1 MSKIPIVNLSIAS
14 SGYLKIGNAELNETE
29 LTRLLGLTGSSG
41 SVGNGAD
48 GPTGPAGSDGPTGP
62 AGSDGI
68 AGPTGADGA
77 IGSTGPSGNNG
88 SDGALGPTGPAGADS
103 TVPGPNGPMG
113 PTGPVGIGIQGP
125 TGPFGGPMGP
135 TGAKG
140 EKGDQANIFDI
151 VVYYNTVADLISDT
165 TFWTVDKHALVA
177 LNDTGTASS
186 IYINKGAGA
195 GTIGH
200 MSQWQFLLDVT
211 PIVING
217 KDGATGQSGANGAD
231 GNVGADGAIGPT
243 GPVGPESTVAGPP
256 GPPGQIG
263 PTGEKGLDGVDGL
276 NGPTGPQGSQGVT
289 GPPSELFIYKAYF
302 SVSDPAL
309 LPDPNQ
315 HNLVIGDYILYYGN
329 ENFQGAIYRYTG
341 NGGVGFNSAYQF
353 VSYVGQGTP
362 GPQGPTGEVGSQG
375 PTGFVDPNSDV
386 NFNGNFTINNKTL
399 YLNNSK
405 LGINVAN
412 PTFSLEIDGN
422 TSLKTLFVSNDASMN
437 SKLHVSN
444 DFDVATNKFT
454 VASANGDTV
463 IAGNTTLSKTLS
475 VIGDTSISGNILP
488 TTSTINLGN
497 ASNKFANVY
506 TKNLFVDQ
514 NTINFQTDAGA
525 DAGSIAM
532 AGGKLKVTDENAQ
545 SIDTIGLTDDGA
557 GNKYLHNLDISGDLT
572 LIHGDVS
579 FNNNLFVNGDVSMN
593 GDVHIIGNLK
603 ADKFNQEFI
612 INTETT
618 NYTLIVAE
626 DLSLNN
632 RLFIEGDASFNEDV
646 YVKGN
651 VNFDGAINNITTTE
665 FGHLDGVTSNI
676 QKQFDLTYKQ
686 KFNVTVVDKT
696 INHPNGAGSAKG
708 YLLNGIESPVIEF
721 KSGYTYTFEQSDSSN
736 STHTLLFY
744 LDADRIN
751 PYTINVTTIGNAGNI
766 GAYTEIIID
775 DNTPTKLFYQCV
787 NHNYMGHYGVVTL
800 ASSIVSN
807 TEFGYLSSVTSNIQ
821 NQIDGKQPTISN
833 STRLN
838 SELIHDGSVSNT
850 EFGYLNNVTSN
861 IQTQFNGKQDN
872 LTFGIADTNA
882 VQIDDSSAADDKYA
896 RFTAN
901 GIEGRTTTQLKSDIG
916 LNNVTNES
924 KSTMFSSP
932 TFTGSISAPDNSIP
946 ASAISGNIGG
956 GGASTITYMTTSIY
970 NSSSTDHQ
978 DKLFAAYANIDGSG
992 YKQYYMS
999 KLQKIDNND
1008 YEWYYTEINPMGSKS
1023 ITIDDTWGPDAPG
1036 ISYSGSPFTITDGD
1050 SVNITSSNSGGA
1062 ATWSISPALT
1072 NGLSLDANNG
1082 NITGTASGTLTET
1095 DYTITATNST
1105 GTNTAT
1111 IKITIE
1117 AAVVAPNI
1125 SYSGSPFTFTDGDSV
1140 NITSSNSGGAI
1151 TSWSI
1156 NPAINNGL
1164 TFNTSTGNITGTA
1177 SGTLG
1182 ATGYTIT
1189 ATNSTDTST
1198 ITITITIESAAVSYP
1213 GISSVTY
1220 IPSDYSTNIAN
1231 YNYGQTYVGLTT
1243 EGTIYFNIKLE
1254 NPTNS
1259 QDTWYV
1265 IPMNLESDATNSTLT
1280 TLSYT
1285 NTNTTLHYLPS
1296 AYATNNNTTTPYNAG
1311 ALFLANAAN
1320 STLYMYGK
1328 IPNTNWNPSYYSG
1341 GVDYNVQYGGNNK
1354 FVYRFVQNG
1363 IGGLSN
1369 LPGTM
1374 NTNYTYIA
1382 NTGCIP
1388 PLPVNYNDA
1397 SVKNGLDDGQLF
1409 IGRYGD
1415 GLYLIIF
1422 INNAYKQIGLNIV
1435 AGISYA
1441 GNAATYN
1448 SDTHWVYPPP

>member
-1 MSKIPIVNLSIAS
+1 MSKIPIVNLSIANT
-14 SGYLKIGNAELNETE
+14 GYLKIGNAELNETE

-48 GPTGPAGSDGPTGP
+48 GPTGPAGSDG
-62 AGSDGI
+62 I
-68 AGPTGADGA
+68 NGADGA
-77 IGSTGPSGNNG
+77 IGSTGPSGING
-88 SDGALGPTGPAGADS
+88 INGNDGAMGPTGPAGADS
-103 TVPGPNGPMG
+103 TVPGPIGPIGSTGPVGVGLRG
-113 PTGPVGIGIQGP
+113 PTGPY
-125 TGPFGGPMGP
+125 GGPMGP
-135 TGAKG
+135 TGDKG
-140 EKGDQANIFDI
+140 DKGDQADIFDI
-151 VVYYNTVADLISDT
+151 VVYYDTVADLINDT
-165 TFWTVDKHALVA
+165 TFWTVGKHALVA
-177 LNDTGTASS
+177 LNNAGTASS
-186 IYINKGAGA
+186 IYINKGSAG
-195 GTIGH
+195 GNIGH

-217 KDGATGQSGANGAD
+217 KDGATGPSGADGSD

-256 GPPGQIG
+256 GSPGQIG

-276 NGPTGPQGSQGVT
+276 KGATGPRGNQGVT

-315 HNLVIGDYILYYGN
+315 HNLVIGDYVLYYGN

-353 VSYVGQGTP
+353 VSYVGQGTA
-362 GPQGPTGEVGSQG
+362 GSQGPTGPNGTQG

-412 PTFSLEIDGN
+412 PTSSLEIDGN

-454 VASANGDTV
+454 VESASGDTV

-488 TTSTINLGN
+488 ATNTINLGN

-532 AGGKLKVTDENAQ
+532 AGGKLQVTDENAQ

-579 FNNNLFVNGDVSMN
+579 FNNNLFVNGDTSFN

-632 RLFIEGDASFNEDV
+632 RLFIEGDASFNEDI

-651 VNFDGAINNITTTE
+651 VNFDGTINSVTTTE
-665 FGHLDGVTSNI
+665 FGHLDSVTSNI
-676 QKQFDLTYKQ
+676 QTQIDSK
-686 KFNVTVVDKT
+686 
-696 INHPNGAGSAKG
+696 HPNI
-708 YLLNGIESPVIEF
+708 N
-721 KSGYTYTFEQSDSSN
+721 SSN
-736 STHTLLFY
+736 RLS
-744 LDADRIN
+744 ADLIHD
-751 PYTINVTTIGNAGNI
+751 G
-766 GAYTEIIID
+766 
-775 DNTPTKLFYQCV
+775 
-787 NHNYMGHYGVVTL
+787 
-800 ASSIVSN
+800 SVSN
-807 TEFGYLSSVTSNIQ
+807 TKFGYLNGVTSDIQ
-821 NQIDGKQPTISN
+821 NQIDGKQPTIGN
-833 STRLN
+833 STRLDAG
-838 SELIHDGSVSNT
+838 LIHDGSVSNA

-861 IQTQFNGKQDN
+861 IQNQIDGKQDN

-882 VQIDDSSAADDKYA
+882 VQIDGSSAADDKYA
-896 RFTAN
+896 RFTSS
-901 GIEGRTTTQLKSDIG
+901 GIEGRTTAELKSDIG

-946 ASAISGNIGG
+946 AAAIIGDIGG

-978 DKLFAAYANIDGSG
+978 DKLFAAYANIDSSG

-1023 ITIDDTWGPDAPG
+1023 ITIDDTWGPNAPS

-1117 AAVVAPNI
+1117 AAVVAPSI
-1125 SYSGSPFTFTDGDSV
+1125 SYSGDPFTFTDGDSV
-1140 NITSSNSGGAI
+1140 NITSSNSGGAV

-1189 ATNSTDTST
+1189 ATNSSDTST
-1198 ITITITIESAAVSYP
+1198 VTITITIEAAAVSYP

-1296 AYATNNNTTTPYNAG
+1296 AYATNNNTTTTYNAG

-1328 IPNTNWNPSYYSG
+1328 IPNTNWSPSYYSG

-1363 IGGLSN
+1363 TGGLSN

-1374 NTNYTYIA
+1374 NTNYTYTA

-1397 SVKNGLDDGQLF
+1397 SVKNSLNDGQIF

>member
-1 MSKIPIVNLSIAS
+1 MSKIPIVNLSIANT
-14 SGYLKIGNAELNETE
+14 GYLKIGNAELNETE

-48 GPTGPAGSDGPTGP
+48 GPTGPAGSDG
-62 AGSDGI
+62 I
-68 AGPTGADGA
+68 NGADGA
-77 IGSTGPSGNNG
+77 IGSTGPSGING
-88 SDGALGPTGPAGADS
+88 INGNDGAMGPTGPAGADS
-103 TVPGPNGPMG
+103 TIPGPIGPIGSTGPVGVGLRG
-113 PTGPVGIGIQGP
+113 PTGPY
-125 TGPFGGPMGP
+125 GGPMGP
-135 TGAKG
+135 TGDKG
-140 EKGDQANIFDI
+140 DKGDQADIFDI
-151 VVYYNTVADLISDT
+151 VVYYDTVADLINDT
-165 TFWTVDKHALVA
+165 RPWTAGKHALVA
-177 LNDTGTASS
+177 LNNAGTASS
-186 IYINKGAGA
+186 IYINKSDAG
-195 GTIGH
+195 GNIGY
-200 MSQWQFLLDVT
+200 MNQWQFLLDVT
-211 PIVING
+211 PFVING
-217 KDGATGQSGANGAD
+217 QDGATGPAGADGAD
-231 GNVGADGAIGPT
+231 GNVGQDGVIGPT
-243 GPVGPESTVAGPP
+243 GPVGPESTVAGPT
-256 GPPGQIG
+256 GAPGQIG

-276 NGPTGPQGSQGVT
+276 IGATGIQGQLGPTGPPT
-289 GPPSELFIYKAYF
+289 ELFNYASYITA
-302 SVSDPAL
+302 VNATT
-309 LPDPNQ
+309 LPDNGY
-315 HNLVIGDYILYYGN
+315 NVGDYVLYQGDP
-329 ENFQGAIYRYTG
+329 GAIYRF
-341 NGGVGFNSAYQF
+341 VGTLAGDSGQNNSWQL
-353 VSYVGQGTP
+353 VSYIGQEGTA
-362 GPQGPTGEVGSQG
+362 GSQGPTGPNGSQG

-405 LGINVAN
+405 LGINVSN
-412 PTFSLEIDGN
+412 PTSSLEIDGN

-454 VASANGDTV
+454 VASASGDTV

-475 VIGDTSISGNILP
+475 VIGVTSISDDILP
-488 TTSTINLGN
+488 ATSTINLGN

-532 AGGKLKVTDENAQ
+532 AGGKLQVTDENAQ

-579 FNNNLFVNGDVSMN
+579 FNNNLFVNGDTSFN

-632 RLFIEGDASFNEDV
+632 RLFIKGDASFNEDV

-651 VNFDGAINNITTTE
+651 VNFDGTINNITTTE
-665 FGHLDGVTSNI
+665 FGYLDGVTSNI
-676 QKQFDLTYKQ
+676 QTQIDSK
-686 KFNVTVVDKT
+686 
-696 INHPNGAGSAKG
+696 HPNINNLNRLSADLIHDGS
-708 YLLNGIESPVIEF
+708 
-721 KSGYTYTFEQSDSSN
+721 
-736 STHTLLFY
+736 
-744 LDADRIN
+744 
-751 PYTINVTTIGNAGNI
+751 
-766 GAYTEIIID
+766 
-775 DNTPTKLFYQCV
+775 
-787 NHNYMGHYGVVTL
+787 
-800 ASSIVSN
+800 VSN
-807 TEFGYLSSVTSNIQ
+807 TKFGYLNGVTSDIQ
-821 NQIDGKQPTISN
+821 NQIDGKQPTINS
-833 STRLN
+833 STRLDAG
-838 SELIHDGSVSNT
+838 LIHDGSVSNT

-882 VQIDDSSAADDKYA
+882 VQIDGSSAADDKYA

-901 GIEGRTTTQLKSDIG
+901 GIEGRTTAELKSDIG

-946 ASAISGNIGG
+946 ASAISGDIG

-978 DKLFAAYANIDGSG
+978 DKLFAAYANIDSSG

-1023 ITIDDTWGPDAPG
+1023 ITIDDTWGPNAPS

-1082 NITGTASGTLTET
+1082 NITGTASGTLIET

-1117 AAVVAPNI
+1117 AAVVAPSI
-1125 SYSGSPFTFTDGDSV
+1125 SYSGDPFTFTDGDSV
-1140 NITSSNSGGAI
+1140 NITPSNSGGAVAN
-1151 TSWSI
+1151 WSI

-1189 ATNSTDTST
+1189 ATNSTGTST
-1198 ITITITIESAAVSYP
+1198 VTITITIEAAAVSYP

-1220 IPSDYSTNIAN
+1220 IPSDYSTSMVNGQSYFERSNNTDKFIIKLPDHNNTSSSIYYYKNPTSSPSAITGFAVNNTETTTVAEMPSN
-1231 YNYGQTYVGLTT
+1231 YVSGLASIMDLSSTSDQPVGQLYVGTMNGTNKYLYIRVPSTT
-1243 EGTIYFNIKLE
+1243 WDPANHTPSSG
-1254 NPTNS
+1254 
-1259 QDTWYV
+1259 QDWNTVNKYRIV
-1265 IPMNLESDATNSTLT
+1265 YLDVLESVTNSTSIDFT
-1280 TLSYT
+1280 YSYT
-1285 NTNTTLHYLPS
+1285 NSTNT
-1296 AYATNNNTTTPYNAG
+1296 
-1311 ALFLANAAN
+1311 
-1320 STLYMYGK
+1320 
-1328 IPNTNWNPSYYSG
+1328 
-1341 GVDYNVQYGGNNK
+1341 
-1354 FVYRFVQNG
+1354 
-1363 IGGLSN
+1363 
-1369 LPGTM
+1369 
-1374 NTNYTYIA
+1374 
-1382 NTGCIP
+1382 IP
-1388 PLPVNYNDA
+1388 PLPSNYVNDTNI
-1397 SVKNGLDDGQLF
+1397 NEGQLF
-1409 IGRYGD
+1409 IGYINSGSI
-1415 GLYLIIF
+1415 GIKIF
-1422 INNAYKQIGLNIV
+1422 IKLSDGFYYTPLNKIGNTTV
-1435 AGISYA
+1435 
-1441 GNAATYN
+1441 NPNDNYN
-1448 SDTHWVYPPP
+1448 SDIYWKYPRTS

>member
-1 MSKIPIVNLSIAS
+1 MSKIPIVNLSIANT
-14 SGYLKIGNAELNETE
+14 GYLKIGNAELNETE

-41 SVGNGAD
+41 SVGNGED
-48 GPTGPAGSDGPTGP
+48 GPTGPV
-62 AGSDGI
+62 GSDGI
-68 AGPTGADGA
+68 NGADGA
-77 IGSTGPSGNNG
+77 IGSTGPSGING
-88 SDGALGPTGPAGADS
+88 INGNDGA
-103 TVPGPNGPMG
+103 MG
-113 PTGPVGIGIQGP
+113 PTGPVGANSTVPGPIGPIGSTGPVGVGLRGP
-125 TGPFGGPMGP
+125 TGPYGGPMGP
-135 TGAKG
+135 TGDKG
-140 EKGDQANIFDI
+140 DKGDQADIFDI
-151 VVYYNTVADLISDT
+151 VVYYDTVADLTSDQ
-165 TFWTVDKHALVA
+165 TFWTAGKHALVA
-177 LNDTGTASS
+177 VNHAGTASS
-186 IYINKGAGA
+186 IYIYKGASS

-200 MSQWQFLLDVT
+200 MNQWQFLLDVT
-211 PIVING
+211 PLVING
-217 KDGATGQSGANGAD
+217 QDGATGASGADGAD
-231 GNVGADGAIGPT
+231 GNVGADGAIGPI

-256 GPPGQIG
+256 GSPGQIG
-263 PTGEKGLDGVDGL
+263 STGEKGLDGVDGL
-276 NGPTGPQGSQGVT
+276 KGATGPRGNQGVT

-315 HNLVIGDYILYYGN
+315 HNLVIGDYVLYYGN

-353 VSYVGQGTP
+353 VSYVGQGTA
-362 GPQGPTGEVGSQG
+362 GSQGPTGPNGTQG

-412 PTFSLEIDGN
+412 PTSSLEIDGN
-422 TSLKTLFVSNDASMN
+422 TSLKTLSIN
-437 SKLHVSN
+437 
-444 DFDVATNKFT
+444 
-454 VASANGDTV
+454 
-463 IAGNTTLSKTLS
+463 
-475 VIGDTSISGNILP
+475 GDTSISGDILP
-488 TTSTINLGN
+488 TTNTINLGN

-532 AGGKLKVTDENAQ
+532 AGGKLQVTDENAQ
-545 SIDTIGLTDDGA
+545 SIDTIGLIDDGA

-579 FNNNLFVNGDVSMN
+579 FNNNLFVNGDTSFN

-632 RLFIEGDASFNEDV
+632 RLFIEGDASFNEDI

-651 VNFDGAINNITTTE
+651 VNFDGTINSVTTTE
-665 FGHLDGVTSNI
+665 LGHLSGVTSNI
-676 QKQFDLTYKQ
+676 QKQIDLTYKQ
-686 KFNVTVVDKT
+686 KVHVTVVDKT
-696 INHPNGAGSAKG
+696 IIHPYHSSGSSKG

-744 LDADRIN
+744 LDADKNN
-751 PYTINVTTIGNAGNI
+751 PYTINVTTTGTAGNV
-766 GAYTEIIID
+766 GAYTEIIVD

-807 TEFGYLSSVTSNIQ
+807 TEFGYLNNVTSNIQ
-821 NQIDGKQPTISN
+821 NQID
-833 STRLN
+833 
-838 SELIHDGSVSNT
+838 
-850 EFGYLNNVTSN
+850 
-861 IQTQFNGKQDN
+861 GKQDN

-882 VQIDDSSAADDKYA
+882 VKIDGSSADDDKYA
-896 RFTAN
+896 RFTSS
-901 GIEGRTTTQLKSDIG
+901 GIEGRTTAELKSDIG

-946 ASAISGNIGG
+946 AAAISGDIG

-978 DKLFAAYANIDGSG
+978 DKLFAAYANIDSSG

-1023 ITIDDTWGPDAPG
+1023 ITIDDTWGPNAPI

-1117 AAVVAPNI
+1117 AAVVAPSI
-1125 SYSGSPFTFTDGDSV
+1125 SYSGDPFTFTDGDSV
-1140 NITSSNSGGAI
+1140 NITSSNSGGAV
-1151 TSWSI
+1151 TGWSI
-1156 NPAINNGL
+1156 NPALTNGL
-1164 TFNTSTGNITGTA
+1164 SLDANNGNITGTA
-1177 SGTLG
+1177 SGTL
-1182 ATGYTIT
+1182 TETDYTIE

-1198 ITITITIESAAVSYP
+1198 VTITITIEAAAISYP

-1220 IPSDYSTNIAN
+1220 IPSDYSTSMVNGQSYFERSNNTDKFIIKLPDHNNTSNSIYYYKNPTSSPSAITGFAVNNTETTTVAAMPTN
-1231 YNYGQTYVGLTT
+1231 YVSGLASLGDVNNSGAIPPNTPDQPVGQLYVGTMNGNNKYLYIRVPNSINWDPNSH
-1243 EGTIYFNIKLE
+1243 EVGYDYNSYSSIDKYRIVYFDILV
-1254 NPTNS
+1254 S
-1259 QDTWYV
+1259 V
-1265 IPMNLESDATNSTLT
+1265 TNSTSIDFT
-1280 TLSYT
+1280 YSYT
-1285 NTNTTLHYLPS
+1285 TSTN
-1296 AYATNNNTTTPYNAG
+1296 
-1311 ALFLANAAN
+1311 
-1320 STLYMYGK
+1320 
-1328 IPNTNWNPSYYSG
+1328 I
-1341 GVDYNVQYGGNNK
+1341 
-1354 FVYRFVQNG
+1354 
-1363 IGGLSN
+1363 
-1369 LPGTM
+1369 
-1374 NTNYTYIA
+1374 
-1382 NTGCIP
+1382 IP
-1388 PLPVNYNDA
+1388 PLPSNYA
-1397 SVKNGLDDGQLF
+1397 SDNNINEGQLF
-1409 IGRYGD
+1409 IGYVNSGSI
-1415 GLYLIIF
+1415 GIKIF
-1422 INNAYKQIGLNIV
+1422 IKLSDGFYYTPLNKIGTTTLNP
-1435 AGISYA
+1435 
-1441 GNAATYN
+1441 NDNYN
-1448 SDTHWVYPPP
+1448 SDIYWKYPRTS